1 MKTLTRSMA
10 VLLLSAS
17 LLAQAPNMAGQW
29 QGVLQAGKDLRV
41 VVLITNADGLKAV
54 MHLIDQGLGQGI
66 PATSAALQGTTLRL
80 AFDGIG
86 VTFEG
91 TVAPDGN
98 SIKGTFTQG
107 NKPLPMSL
115 SRTNP
120 DTAWK
125 IPEPPKPMAADAKAV
140 FEVATIKPSNPA
152 AQGKLFTVKGRQVL
166 TINTSLADIVTM
178 AYGLHTRQIVG
189 APSWMESDKYDITG
203 QPEGQGLPNQTQM
216 REMLKALVADRF
228 KLTTH
233 RETRELPAYAL
244 VVAPGGPK
252 MTKNENNPNGLPGLL
267 FRGLGV
273 LPVTNATMPDFAGVM
288 QLAVLD
294 RPVVDRTN
302 LQGRYDF
309 TLTWTPDETQFA
321 SFGVRIPPPSGAADA
336 PPALF
341 TAVQEQIGLRFESV
355 RAPVEVMVI
364 DRVERPSEN

>member
-1 MKTLTRSMA
+1 MKTLTRSIA

-29 QGVLQAGKDLRV
+29 QGVLAAGKELRIV
-41 VVLITNADGLKAV
+41 VVITTTDGLKAT
-54 MHLIDQGLGQGI
+54 MYSIDQTPQGI
-66 PATSAALQGTTLRL
+66 PATTITMQGTTLRMSF
-80 AFDGIG
+80 AGIG

-91 TVAPDGN
+91 TVGPDGN
-98 SIKGTFTQG
+98 TATGTFTQG
-107 NKPLPMSL
+107 NNPLPMTL
-115 SRTNP
+115 ARANA

-152 AQGKLFTVKGRQVL
+152 AQGKLLTIKGRQVL
-166 TINTSLADIVTM
+166 TINTSLSDLISY
-178 AYGLHTRQIVG
+178 AYGLHLRQVVG
-189 APSWMESDKYDITG
+189 GPSWMESDKYDITG
-203 QPEGQGLPNQTQM
+203 LPEGQGMPNQNQM
-216 REMLKALVADRF
+216 RQMLRALLEDRF

-252 MTKNENNPNGLPGLL
+252 MTKNDSNPNGLPGLL

-273 LPVTNATMPDFAGVM
+273 LPATNATMGDFAGVM

-294 RPVVDRTN
+294 RPVIDRTG
-302 LQGRYDF
+302 LQGRFDF

-321 SFGVRIPPPSGAADA
+321 SFGVRIPTSTDPNA
-336 PPALF
+336 PPVLF
-341 TAVQEQIGLRFESV
+341 TAIQEQLGLKLDSV
-355 RAPVEVMVI
+355 RAPVEVLVI
-364 DRVERPSEN
+364 DRVEKPSEN